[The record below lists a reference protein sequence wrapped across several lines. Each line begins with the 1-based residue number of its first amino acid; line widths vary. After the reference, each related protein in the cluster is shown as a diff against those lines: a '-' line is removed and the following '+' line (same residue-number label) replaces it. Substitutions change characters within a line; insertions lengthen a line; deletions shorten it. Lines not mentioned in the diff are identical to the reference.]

1 MVNIN
6 GIYYKLNLDNNEAI
20 LQHPP
25 GDKEYSGDILIPEY
39 INHEGVRYIVTTI
52 EATAF
57 CGCDALTSVVLSQ
70 TITSIGIAAFSFC
83 SALQS
88 IVIPKSV
95 EYIEDSLFE
104 FSSNVE
110 SIIVE
115 EGNSVYDS
123 RDNCNAII
131 ETRSNTLISGCKSS
145 TIPYGVVKIGD
156 TAFYG
161 CLHLTAINIP
171 SSVIEIGLMA
181 FSNCSSLLS
190 INIPNGV
197 ISIGEAAFENCN
209 SAKSIYISE
218 SVENIEED
226 AFYSYGKN
234 ELASIIVHPENRFY
248 DSRNNCNAIIESASN
263 TLIYGCRN
271 SLIPLGVERIGAR
284 AFHNCKGK
292 QSIVIPRSVK
302 YIGNDAFYNSDII
315 EYYFY
320 SQTPPEFNLEALCGF
335 PLLRK
340 LYVPLSSL
348 EDYRKE
354 LYGKSNIEI
363 YTLEDI
369 DLK

>member
-52 EATAF
+52 EAAAF

-70 TITSIGIAAFSFC
+70 TITSIGSAAFSFC
-83 SALQS
+83 SALKS

-181 FSNCSSLLS
+181 FCDCSSLLS

-197 ISIGEAAFENCN
+197 ISIGEAAFEDCN

-218 SVENIEED
+218 
-226 AFYSYGKN
+226 
-234 ELASIIVHPENRFY
+234 IVHPENRFY

-302 YIGNDAFYNSDII
+302 YIENDAFYNSDII

-354 LYGKSNIEI
+354 LYGNSNIEI